1 MILNKHKVNEEIKV
15 KLALFRDSEK
25 YKKLNR
31 ILNNV
36 NERLLVKYPKFSFLV
51 KRVKFI
57 IPLALVVYFTH
68 LVNVNIDIKI
78 QEDIVKLNN
87 TTASTN
93 SYEMLINPQDEKF
106 DKLIYNLR
114 KYREKLET
122 RITPKIID
130 KRLPKH
136 IKLLEPTKRAYNKY
150 KKAYN
155 LLSNEYRRFS
165 KDINYIKRNI
175 KLFKNRTLAYKQ
187 IESNF
192 ISDRD
197 KLFLQEYK
205 KGLSYYSVH
214 TLSNYPFIFKVSKF
228 NTTSFLERIEIKMNQ
243 QKSEMLV
250 NQANFKMYKELVDT
264 YTNLKAELIKRSSK

>member
-1 MILNKHKVNEEIKV
+1 MILNKHKINEEIKI
-15 KLALFRDSEK
+15 KLALFCDSEK

-36 NERLLVKYPKFSFLV
+36 NERLLVKYPKFSFLI
-51 KRVKFI
+51 KRIKFI
-57 IPLALVVYFTH
+57 ISLSLVVYFTH
-68 LVNVNIDIKI
+68 LVNVNIYIKI
-78 QEDIVKLNN
+78 QEDLAKLNQA
-87 TTASTN
+87 TLSTN
-93 SYEMLINPQDEKF
+93 NYKMITNKEDKKF

-122 RITPKIID
+122 RITSKIID
-130 KRLPKH
+130 ERLPKH
-136 IKLLEPTKRAYNKY
+136 IKLLEPTERAYNKY
-150 KKAYN
+150 KKSYN

-165 KDINYIKRNI
+165 KDINYINKNI

-197 KLFLQEYK
+197 KLFFQEYK

-214 TLSNYPFIFKVSKF
+214 TLSNYPFIYKASKF
-228 NTTSFLERIEIKMNQ
+228 NTTSFLERIKIKMNQ